1 MPEWVWMVIAA
12 LVVVAVVV
20 LVIAVAVGRRT
31 RSRHV
36 KERFGPEYERTVAAA
51 GGDAGAAEKEL
62 LAREH
67 RRDELDV
74 RALSPAARDGFTRRW
89 HGVQSAFVD
98 DPSGALGEADRLVSE
113 VMAER
118 GYPVDDFDRRAAD
131 VSVDHPTLVENYRA
145 AHAITQSQHG
155 GEVGTEA
162 QRQAFV
168 HYRALFDELLA
179 PHDDDHDHDHQDDDD
194 HDGNRNRNRHHG
206 ADARPAARHTTT
218 TEETPA

>member
-1 MPEWVWMVIAA
+1 MPGWVWMVIAA

-20 LVIAVAVGRRT
+20 LVGRRT

-51 GGDAGAAEKEL
+51 GGDAVAAEKEL

-74 RALSPAARDGFTRRW
+74 RALSPAARNEFSRRW

-118 GYPVDDFDRRAAD
+118 GYPVDFDRRAAD

-145 AHAITQSQHG
+145 AQTISQSQHG
-155 GEVGTEA
+155 GEVGTES

-168 HYRALFDELLA
+168 HYRALFDQLLA
-179 PHDDDHDHDHQDDDD
+179 PDDDHDDDD
-194 HDGNRNRNRHHG
+194 HGGNPNRHHD
-206 ADARPAARHTTT
+206 ADAHPTARHTTT